1 MADEREGRQDEAP
14 APVAGEGPAAGAES
28 VDGGKAFV
36 SEQERFLA
44 LARKVLLG
52 GPVPASLHDAYGQ
65 IERAVRGE
73 G

>member
-1 MADEREGRQDEAP
+1 MAEEREGRQDEAP
-14 APVAGEGPAAGAES
+14 PPVAVEGSAGRVE
-28 VDGGKAFV
+28 GGTAFV

-44 LARKVLLG
+44 LARKVLLE

>member
-14 APVAGEGPAAGAES
+14 PPVAGGRPAGGAEG

-36 SEQERFLA
+36 SEQERFLEV
-44 LARKVLLG
+44 ARKVLVE
-52 GPVPASLHDAYGQ
+52 GPIPASLHDAYGQ
-65 IERAVRGE
+65 IERAVRE